1 MDEELF
7 QEWLQKSFVRKIRHL
22 GKVLLITDGHG
33 SHVTLDVI
41 DLARESNICSNSTMF
56 TPSHYIRITTTGS
69 IFIFAIEKLFF

>member
-7 QEWLQKSFVRKIRHL
+7 QEWLQKGFVRKIRHL
-22 GKVLLITDGHG
+22 GKVLLIIDGHG

-56 TPSHYIRITTTGS
+56 TPSH
-69 IFIFAIEKLFF
+69 